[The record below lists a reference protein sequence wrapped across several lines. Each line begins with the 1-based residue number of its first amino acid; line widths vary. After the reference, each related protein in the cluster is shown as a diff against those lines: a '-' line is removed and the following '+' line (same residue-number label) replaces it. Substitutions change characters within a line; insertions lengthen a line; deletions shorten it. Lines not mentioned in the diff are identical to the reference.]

1 MMYDHRLWQ
10 SMNKPGKV
18 ANPARGQLNKKKVFP
33 PVSVVF
39 AKRQTPRLH
48 ISVLLHCYTIKRQ
61 YLTWNRKSQSMM
73 NPPAGAHNEPSLVGA
88 QRNCRQEPQLGVR
101 PKRPRLLTMG
111 NDGNTSVNG
120 KHGNETLSINL
131 IHSFHVNLSSKS
143 IMTD

>member
-1 MMYDHRLWQ
+1 MYDHRLWQ

-73 NPPAGAHNEPSLVGA
+73 NPLLVPTTSQVLSVPNEIAVRNPSSG
-88 QRNCRQEPQLGVR
+88 
-101 PKRPRLLTMG
+101 
-111 NDGNTSVNG
+111 
-120 KHGNETLSINL
+120 
-131 IHSFHVNLSSKS
+131 
-143 IMTD
+143 